1 MSQLCLNSLIDFVGK
16 WEIEPSAIIPVTF
29 ISFSAEF
36 SLAKVTLETLN
47 QDNVAH
53 QLKDDVEKLPDTYD
67 STTCD
72 KFHEFFETW
81 GSHYVR
87 EVKLGG
93 YILITF
99 RVNATKLD
107 SIDCKDLEYYILD
120 KFLSYGTSFTNK
132 HNYYQ
137 AVPHPL
143 NLKLDVME
151 CQVNF
156 VGGNPP
162 LVTNLEELKSGDFQ
176 RWFHS
181 LSNHPVDLEQTIKL
195 GTYYNLCSSEVKRA
209 ALRRATIEYM
219 NSNLFKMVS
228 ITRSSAA
235 RSGIREATSTK
246 KKPFFSIIA
255 EELKDFIKKLS
266 DTCKIN

>member
-1 MSQLCLNSLIDFVGK
+1 M
-16 WEIEPSAIIPVTF
+16 
-29 ISFSAEF
+29 
-36 SLAKVTLETLN
+36 TLKTVN
-47 QDNVAH
+47 QDNVAR
-53 QLKDDVEKLPDTYD
+53 QLKDDVDKLPDAYD

-72 KFHEFFETW
+72 EFHEFFETW

-87 EVKLGG
+87 EVKIGG
-93 YILITF
+93 CILITF
-99 RVNATKLD
+99 RVDATKLD

-120 KFLSYGTSFTNK
+120 KFFSYGSISFTNK
-132 HNYYQ
+132 QNY
-137 AVPHPL
+137 HPD
-143 NLKLDVME
+143 NQHPQNRKFDWYGVMD

-162 LVTNLEELKSGDFQ
+162 EVTTLEELKSGDFQ
-176 RWFHS
+176 RWFNS
-181 LSNHPVDLEQTIKL
+181 LSNHPVDLEHTIKL

-209 ALRRATIEYM
+209 ALRKATIEYM

-228 ITRSSAA
+228 VTRSSAA

-255 EELKDFIKKLS
+255 EETQRFHQKVLRHLQ
-266 DTCKIN
+266 N